1 VTNLDRPSCQLEAV
15 HLLQSLFRILGLP
28 IGDEPVPLRTAS
40 FLKDRLW
47 RPTINNEP
55 EHYFS

>member
-40 FLKDRLW
+40 FLKDR
-47 RPTINNEP
+47 I
-55 EHYFS
+55 